1 MLRVTLR
8 SFWEHKRRLISTI
21 IAIVLG
27 VAFMAGTFVLTDT
40 LDKVFDDLFAQ
51 SNEEID
57 TQVQGEVLFT
67 DPFNGDQRALLDAS
81 VLDTTAA
88 VDGVDAAAPFVITL
102 GFCSTNRIL
111 GADGKPI
118 GAAQGPPTLVE
129 SWIPNPDLTAYE
141 LQDGRGPEA
150 DNEIAMNVGA
160 IEEAGVKIGDQVS
173 MLNQFG
179 QEQYTL
185 VGSFTFGTAKSSA
198 GTVSADFTLAEAQ
211 RLAGTDGKIQQ
222 VVARAA
228 AGVSEQELTD
238 RIAQV
243 LPPGAEAITGTEAA
257 AQLSKDVQSGF
268 SFFKI
273 ILTVFGAVALLVG
286 VFVISNTFSILVA
299 QRTRELA
306 LLRAV
311 GASRAQVLRS
321 VLFEA
326 TLVGLVSAVLG
337 LAAGVGLA
345 KGVTALLDATGAE
358 LPTTSL
364 QIRPFTVILALILGL
379 VVTLT
384 AALVPAIRATRVPPL
399 AALRDIAID
408 RSGASKIRIALGV
421 IVLAIAAYLLSA
433 AWTDGSSD
441 SIPTVGLGALL
452 TIVGAIVIG
461 PVLAGPSVRTLGAP
475 LPALKGVTGR
485 LATENAAR
493 SPKRTS
499 ATASALIIGVA
510 LVGFITVFAASAKAS
525 VSNEIERGFT
535 GDFVIQASCGS
546 FGPPSGFPGSV
557 ADAAGKVPGVNVVV
571 PVGFGRG
578 EFTYPDGGTATQF
591 LTSVEPARL
600 SEVLEP
606 RMVEGVVADLHD
618 DGIIVDKQLAESHHV
633 TLGDH
638 IKVTVPGGGTL
649 DLAVQAISD
658 DQQMLGYFT
667 ITRTT
672 YATVVPE
679 LLDIQVFGGIADGA
693 DPATVLADVE
703 AAISATPSLTVLDRD
718 GFIGDLAKQ
727 ITSFVTFI
735 YGLLILSIIIALI
748 GIANTL
754 SLSINERTR
763 ELGLL
768 RAVGM
773 HRGQLRSTVRWE
785 AVLISLLGT
794 LVGLGVG
801 LVLSWALIEA
811 LGSQGLTTFK
821 VPVGSLVFITIG
833 AALLGTAASILP
845 ARRAARLAIL
855 DAIAHD

>member
-21 IAIVLG
+21 VAIVLG

-67 DPFNGDQRALLDAS
+67 DPFNGDQRGLLDAS
-81 VLDTTAA
+81 VLDTVTA

-102 GFCSTNRIL
+102 GFGSTNRIL
-111 GADGKPI
+111 DPAGKPV
-118 GAAQGPPTLVE
+118 GASQGPPTLVE
-129 SWIPNPDLTAYE
+129 SWVPNPDLTAYE
-141 LQDGRGPEA
+141 LQDGRGPES
-150 DNEIAMNVGA
+150 DNEIAMNIGA
-160 IEEAGVKIGDQVS
+160 IEEAGFAIGDQIAMV
-173 MLNQFG
+173 NQFG
-179 QEQYTL
+179 REQFTL

-198 GTVSADFTLAEAQ
+198 GTVSADFTLAQAQ

-222 VVARAA
+222 VIARAKD
-228 AGVSEQELTD
+228 GISEQELTD
-238 RIAQV
+238 RIATV
-243 LPPGAEAITGTEAA
+243 LPTGAEAITGTEAA
-257 AQLSKDVQSGF
+257 AQLSTSVQSGF

-273 ILTVFGAVALLVG
+273 ILSVFGAIALLVG
-286 VFVISNTFSILVA
+286 VFVISNTFAILVA

-311 GASRAQVLRS
+311 GASRAQVLGS
-321 VLFEA
+321 VLVEA

-345 KGVTALLDATGAE
+345 KGVTALLEATGAE
-358 LPTTSL
+358 LPTTTL
-364 QIRPFTVILALILGL
+364 QVRPFTVILALVLGL

-408 RSGASKIRIALGV
+408 RSGSSKIRTGLGLV
-421 IVLAIAAYLLSA
+421 VLALAAFLLSK

-441 SIPTVGLGALL
+441 ALPTVGLGALL
-452 TIVGAIVIG
+452 TIVGAIVVG
-461 PVLAGPSVRTLGAP
+461 PVLAGPSVRAIGAP
-475 LPALKGVTGR
+475 LPILKGVTGK

-510 LVGFITVFAASAKAS
+510 LVGFITVFAASAKRS
-525 VSNEIERGFT
+525 VTAEVERGFT
-535 GDFVIQASCGS
+535 GDFVIQSSGGA

-557 ADAAGKVPGVNVVV
+557 ADAAATVEGVDVVV
-571 PVGFGRG
+571 PVGFGRA

-606 RMVEGVVADLHD
+606 RMVEGEVADLHD
-618 DGIIVDKQLAESHHV
+618 DGIIVDTQLAESHHV

-638 IKVTVPGGGTL
+638 IKLTLPGGGTL

-679 LLDIQVFGGIADGA
+679 LLDIQVFGSVVDGA
-693 DPATVLADVE
+693 DVPTVLSAVE
-703 AAISATPSLTVLDRD
+703 QAVSDTPSIEVLDRD
-718 GFIGDLAKQ
+718 AFIGDLATQ

-811 LGSQGLTTFK
+811 LGSQGLTKFA
-821 VPVGSLVFITIG
+821 VPVGSLVVITIG